1 MNRRIQPTY
10 AGSMRRS
17 IFPIL
22 VVLSIAVVLTLLA
35 RQRIWT
41 ESGLEGACKEKTRA
55 YFLAKKV
62 MPTDWTP
69 SMLSTLG
76 ESVMSF
82 YGSWR
87 VGTKH
92 YDVMCSARFGEPI
105 VSVGYEIGEPK

>member
-1 MNRRIQPTY
+1 MT
-10 AGSMRRS
+10 RS

-22 VVLSIAVVLTLLA
+22 VVLSIASVLIFLA

-41 ESGLEGACKEKTRA
+41 ESGLEGACKQNTRA
-55 YFLAKKV
+55 YFVAK
-62 MPTDWTP
+62 MGTPTDWTP
-69 SMLSTLG
+69 SMLSKLG
-76 ESVMSF
+76 EGMRSVMNF

-92 YDVMCSARFGEPI
+92 YDVMCSARYGDPI

>member
-1 MNRRIQPTY
+1 
-10 AGSMRRS
+10 MRRS

-22 VVLSIAVVLTLLA
+22 VVPSIAAVLTFMA
-35 RQRIWT
+35 RERIWT
-41 ESGLEGACKEKTRA
+41 KSGLEDACKEKTQA
-55 YFLAKKV
+55 YFVAMRD

-69 SMLSTLG
+69 SMLGRLG
-76 ESVMSF
+76 EGVLSVMNL

-92 YDVMCSARFGEPI
+92 YDVMCSARFGDPI

>member
-1 MNRRIQPTY
+1 
-10 AGSMRRS
+10 MRRL

-22 VVLSIAVVLTLLA
+22 VVLSIAAVLIFLA

-55 YFLAKKV
+55 YFLTKKDV
-62 MPTDWTP
+62 PTDWTP
-69 SMLSTLG
+69 VMLSTVG
-76 ESVMSF
+76 EGVGSVMSL

-87 VGTKH
+87 VGAQH
-92 YDVMCSARFGEPI
+92 YDVMCSARHGATI